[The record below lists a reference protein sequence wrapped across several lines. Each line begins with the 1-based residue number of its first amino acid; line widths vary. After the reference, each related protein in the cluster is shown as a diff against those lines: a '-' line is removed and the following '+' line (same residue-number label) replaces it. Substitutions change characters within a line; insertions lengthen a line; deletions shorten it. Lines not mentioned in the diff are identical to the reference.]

1 MKKTLWLA
9 IMIVMVAL
17 FSQGFAVTGEI
28 QAKVSETSYMD
39 NSETY
44 IDLNFDDMFKFKYSR
59 QRIGTAAAKY
69 YENDGDDDFTSAGDV
84 TGFTTFQVADI
95 IESGVFK
102 IYDVK
107 NEFLNYT
114 LEFGFSGKETYTK
127 TMDEKSA
134 TTANQLTDVKSQK
147 FQNLVTKHELSF
159 ALLDILTLKTWDVEL
174 VLWDANKKA
183 DYTSAVGATAAT
195 TGIQAGSSKTVSVI
209 DPFRRVVLGGKLEF
223 SSEDKVFGVWA
234 GIKNSWNG
242 KIYKYSDN
250 DPLGAAVTAAPA
262 ATEIV
267 PTTTYDTE
275 NALDFSF
282 GGNLNL
288 EDLLTL
294 KAEVEYIM
302 TEGQQVSYYS
312 YAANAAGTAT
322 VQGAAY
328 AWNANQLI
336 EGLVQGNAP
345 GFTVDPS
352 SRINSI
358 GAATTVANPNYK
370 QIDTTFTAG
379 TITAPYTNTKTEIKF
394 QISDMDEV
402 ADDFTGWTY
411 TKIISPIVIAPIF
424 DIEMTTGTKTYLNG
438 WVSDKTSTK
447 TFWATNDTTVNP
459 NVADPAN
466 QDDPNQINNKNVNNL
481 ANYNNKNSKVMTWAG
496 FGLELPI
503 EGIGAI
509 RYMMWAKA
517 TDEALVTQD
526 LVTGAYES
534 FADTISWTKSYM
546 MEDKYYLGTQ
556 FKFTGVE
563 NLELYVRPEVTIIDT
578 AWYAN
583 YVSDNSVDSPVRE
596 TAAIRL
602 LTVTRPAMNQ
612 TNKIKVLDGEEQE
625 LTSKVS
631 FGGQYKQDAW
641 TYGADVSVE
650 INSEDSSADDGIAV
664 KKEYQDDPSVPYA
677 TKAVVTETKDGLP
690 FPTFIGFWVQYDFE
704 NGWWKLG
711 LRPKSTTITVFEFN
725 YKF

>member
-1 MKKTLWLA
+1 
-9 IMIVMVAL
+9 
-17 FSQGFAVTGEI
+17 
-28 QAKVSETSYMD
+28 
-39 NSETY
+39 
-44 IDLNFDDMFKFKYSR
+44 
-59 QRIGTAAAKY
+59 
-69 YENDGDDDFTSAGDV
+69 
-84 TGFTTFQVADI
+84 
-95 IESGVFK
+95 
-102 IYDVK
+102 
-107 NEFLNYT
+107 
-114 LEFGFSGKETYTK
+114 
-127 TMDEKSA
+127 MDEKSA
-134 TTANQLTDVKSQK
+134 TTANQLTDVTSEK

-183 DYTSAVGATAAT
+183 DYTSGAGIAV
-195 TGIQAGSSKTVSVI
+195 GSSKTVSII

-242 KIYKYSDN
+242 KVYKYSDN
-250 DPLGAAVTAAPA
+250 EPLGAAVIAAPA

-267 PTTTYDTE
+267 PVTTYDTE

-302 TEGQQVSYYS
+302 TESQQISYYS
-312 YAANAAGTAT
+312 YAAAAAGNSG
-322 VQGAAY
+322 VIQGTTY
-328 AWNANQLI
+328 AWATGQLI
-336 EGLVQGNAP
+336 EGLVYTGLGNGAAPLSIASVAP
-345 GFTVDPS
+345 GYTADPAGRTTTRGTFS
-352 SRINSI
+352 
-358 GAATTVANPNYK
+358 AA
-370 QIDTTFTAG
+370 
-379 TITAPYTNTKTEIKF
+379 TITAPYTNTQTDIKF

-402 ADDFTGWTY
+402 ADDFTEWTY
-411 TKIISPIVIAPIF
+411 TKILSPIVIAPIF
-424 DIEMTTGTKTYLNG
+424 DVEMKSGTKTYLNG
-438 WVSDKTSTK
+438 WVSDKTSAK
-447 TFWATNDTTVNP
+447 TFWATNDVTTAGDA
-459 NVADPAN
+459 ADPAN
-466 QDDPNQINNKNVNNL
+466 TVDPNGLTPLDINNDGIADGYNVNNL
-481 ANYNNKNSKVMTWAG
+481 DRVNNKYSEVMTWAG

-517 TDEALVTQD
+517 TDKAVVTQD
-526 LVTGAYES
+526 LVNGAYEA
-534 FADTISWTKSYM
+534 FADTCSWTKYYM

-563 NLELYVRPEVTIIDT
+563 NLELYVRPEVTVIDT

-583 YVSDNSVDSPVRE
+583 YVADNSVDSPVRE

-641 TYGADVSVE
+641 TYGADVAVE
-650 INSEDSSADDGIAV
+650 INSEDSSADDGIGVA
-664 KKEYQDDPSVPYA
+664 KDYSADPAVPYA
-677 TKAVVTETKDGLP
+677 TKAVVTETKNGLP